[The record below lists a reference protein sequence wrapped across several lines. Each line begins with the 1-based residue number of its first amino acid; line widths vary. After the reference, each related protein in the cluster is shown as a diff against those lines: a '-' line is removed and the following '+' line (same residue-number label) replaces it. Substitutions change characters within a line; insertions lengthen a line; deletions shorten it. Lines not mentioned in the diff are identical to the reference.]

1 MSTKTITHWQKDQ
14 QFKSYH
20 GKNEIK
26 IDGKRE
32 DGFGAK
38 ALVLSAIAACS
49 GIDIVDILSKM
60 RIEFSDF
67 EIETLRAGLDHRN
80 AQPHPY
86 LVVGERARIRKGPLS
101 GMEGILVSIKNS
113 LRVVLTINEI
123 AQSVSVEVDSDDIER
138 IYAKASASAVA

>member
-49 GIDIVDILSKM
+49 GIDIVDILGKM
-60 RIEFSDF
+60 RVQFSDL
-67 EIETLRAGLDHRN
+67 EIETEAE
-80 AQPHPY
+80 QTEEHPKVFKDIFVTY
-86 LVVGERARIRKGPLS
+86 KLKTDLS
-101 GMEGILVSIKNS
+101 NEDKVKKAIDLSLGKYCGVSAMLQKNS
-113 LRVVLTINEI
+113 PIHYTLEI
-123 AQSVSVEVDSDDIER
+123 I
-138 IYAKASASAVA
+138 

>member
-1 MSTKTITHWQKDQ
+1 MSTKTITYWQKDQ

-49 GIDIVDILSKM
+49 GIDIVDILLKM
-60 RIEFSDF
+60 RVDFSDF
-67 EIETLRAGLDHRN
+67 EIETEADQTEEHPRVFKDIFVTYKLRTDKSNAEKVKKAIDLSLDK
-80 AQPHPY
+80 Y
-86 LVVGERARIRKGPLS
+86 CG
-101 GMEGILVSIKNS
+101 VSAMVKKNS
-113 LRVVLTINEI
+113 PIHYKLQIL
-123 AQSVSVEVDSDDIER
+123 
-138 IYAKASASAVA
+138 

>member
-49 GIDIVDILSKM
+49 GIDVVDILLKM
-60 RIEFSDF
+60 RVDFSDL
-67 EIETLRAGLDHRN
+67 EIETEAEQTEEHPRVFKDIFVTYKLKTAKSNEEKVKKAIDLSLDK
-80 AQPHPY
+80 Y
-86 LVVGERARIRKGPLS
+86 CG
-101 GMEGILVSIKNS
+101 VSAMLKKNS
-113 LRVVLTINEI
+113 PIHYKLQIL
-123 AQSVSVEVDSDDIER
+123 
-138 IYAKASASAVA
+138 

>member
-1 MSTKTITHWQKDQ
+1 MSTKTITYWQKDQ

-49 GIDIVDILSKM
+49 AIDIVDILAKM
-60 RIEFSDF
+60 RVKFSDF
-67 EIETLRAGLDHRN
+67 QIETEAEQTDEHPRVFKDIFVVYRIKTARTNEDKVKKAIELSLDK
-80 AQPHPY
+80 Y
-86 LVVGERARIRKGPLS
+86 CG
-101 GMEGILVSIKNS
+101 VSAMLKKNS
-113 LRVVLTINEI
+113 PIHYKLQIL
-123 AQSVSVEVDSDDIER
+123 
-138 IYAKASASAVA
+138 

>member
-1 MSTKTITHWQKDQ
+1 MSTKTITYWQKDQ

-60 RIEFSDF
+60 RVDFSDF
-67 EIETLRAGLDHRN
+67 EIETETEQTEEHPRVFKDIFVIYKLKTDKSNAGKVKKAIDLSLDK
-80 AQPHPY
+80 Y
-86 LVVGERARIRKGPLS
+86 CG
-101 GMEGILVSIKNS
+101 VSAMLKKNS
-113 LRVVLTINEI
+113 PIHYKLQIL
-123 AQSVSVEVDSDDIER
+123 
-138 IYAKASASAVA
+138 

>member
-1 MSTKTITHWQKDQ
+1 MSTKTITIWQKDQ

-60 RIEFSDF
+60 RVDFSDF
-67 EIETLRAGLDHRN
+67 EIETETEQTEEHPRVFKDIFVVYKLRTDKSNEEKVKKAIDLSLDK
-80 AQPHPY
+80 Y
-86 LVVGERARIRKGPLS
+86 CG
-101 GMEGILVSIKNS
+101 VSAMLKKNS
-113 LRVVLTINEI
+113 PIHYKLQIL
-123 AQSVSVEVDSDDIER
+123 
-138 IYAKASASAVA
+138 

>member
-1 MSTKTITHWQKDQ
+1 MSTKTITYWQKDQ

-60 RIEFSDF
+60 RVEFSDF
-67 EIETLRAGLDHRN
+67 EIETETDQTDEHPRVFKDIFVTYKLRTDKLNEEKVKKAIDLSLDKYCGVSAMLKRN
-80 AQPHPY
+80 SPIHYKLQ
-86 LVVGERARIRKGPLS
+86 
-101 GMEGILVSIKNS
+101 IL
-113 LRVVLTINEI
+113 
-123 AQSVSVEVDSDDIER
+123 
-138 IYAKASASAVA
+138 

>member
-1 MSTKTITHWQKDQ
+1 MSTKTTTIWQKDQ
-14 QFKSYH
+14 HFKSYH

-60 RIEFSDF
+60 RVDFSDF
-67 EIETLRAGLDHRN
+67 EIETEAEQTEEHPRVFKDIFVTYKLRTDRSNMEKVKKAIDLSLDK
-80 AQPHPY
+80 Y
-86 LVVGERARIRKGPLS
+86 CG
-101 GMEGILVSIKNS
+101 VSAMLKKNS
-113 LRVVLTINEI
+113 PIHYKLQIL
-123 AQSVSVEVDSDDIER
+123 
-138 IYAKASASAVA
+138 